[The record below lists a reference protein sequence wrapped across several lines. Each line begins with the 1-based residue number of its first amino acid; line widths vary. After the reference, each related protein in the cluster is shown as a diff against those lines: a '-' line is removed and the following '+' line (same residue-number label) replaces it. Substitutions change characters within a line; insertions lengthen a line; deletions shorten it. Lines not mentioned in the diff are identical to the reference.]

1 MILEYLALGAVCLLV
16 MVGYTVTAIALGDMK
31 RTRLKPVP
39 RVIAQILIVVVL
51 ALPALWVTVRAF
63 S

>member
-1 MILEYLALGAVCLLV
+1 MILEYFAWGSVCLLV
-16 MVGYTVTAIALGDMK
+16 VVGYTVTAIALADMK

-39 RVIAQILIVVVL
+39 RVIAQILMVAVL

>member
-1 MILEYLALGAVCLLV
+1 MILEYFAWGAVCLLV
-16 MVGYTVTAIALGDMK
+16 VVGYTVTAIALADMK

-39 RVIAQILIVVVL
+39 RIIAQILIVAVL

>member
-1 MILEYLALGAVCLLV
+1 MILESFAWGSVCLLV
-16 MVGYTVTAIALGDMK
+16 VVGYTVTAIALADMK

-39 RVIAQILIVVVL
+39 RVIAQILIVAVL

>member
-1 MILEYLALGAVCLLV
+1 MILEYFALGAVCLLV

-31 RTRLKPVP
+31 RTRLKTVP
-39 RVIAQILIVVVL
+39 RVIAQILIVVIL